1 MHEAFKSSLK
11 RAFAGQTKLFGSQIT
26 LNGEECFAI
35 LEKAQFSFTPSEG
48 GIDEDNEYTVQI
60 SKAAWTELGKPD
72 PRRNIITVD
81 GKKFRVRTIDDIS
94 DRPFVVITAG
104 VDK

>member
-1 MHEAFKSSLK
+1 
-11 RAFAGQTKLFGSQIT
+11 
-26 LNGEECFAI
+26 
-35 LEKAQFSFTPSEG
+35 
-48 GIDEDNEYTVQI
+48 VQI

-94 DRPFVVITAG
+94 DRPFVVVTAG